1 MTKQNNHNHSFF
13 YKIMVKFTSFID
25 PKLEKYRPPKKKEP
39 PFTPKTEEELIAV
52 IKRTPKELLDTNTRN
67 LLASAMAFDKMAVS
81 VIMSPKR
88 EMNFLHE
95 TDFLGPLTFDKLYK
109 SGANRF
115 PILDENDQVCG
126 ILNTDNVDPLAITEE
141 TPIAK
146 YMSTD
151 VYFVRAD
158 YTLEMLLATFIRT
171 NSSYCIV
178 VDKNANIKGDV
189 TLDTLIFVLF
199 GREIADS
206 FDNDASALAVA
217 KRSEK

>member
-1 MTKQNNHNHSFF
+1 MTK
-13 YKIMVKFTSFID
+13 FTASID

-39 PFTPKTEEELIAV
+39 PFTPQTEEELIAV
-52 IKRTPKELLDTNTRN
+52 IKRTPKTLLDAKTRN

-109 SGANRF
+109 SGTNRF
-115 PILDENDQVCG
+115 PILDQNDQVCG
-126 ILNTDNVDPLAITEE
+126 ILNIDNVDPLAITEE
-141 TPIAK
+141 TPITK

-151 VYFVRAD
+151 VFFVRAD
-158 YTLEMLLATFIRT
+158 YTLEMLLAAFVRT

-178 VDKNANIKGDV
+178 VDKEAKIKGFV
-189 TLDTLIFVLF
+189 TLDTLMFVLF

-206 FDNDASALAVA
+206 FDSDASVFAVA

>member
-1 MTKQNNHNHSFF
+1 MTNQSKQSFF
-13 YKIMVKFTSFID
+13 YKLMAKFTAKID

-39 PFTPKTEEELIAV
+39 PFTPHTEEELIGV
-52 IKRTPKELLDTNTRN
+52 IKRTPKTLLDARTRN

-88 EMNFLHE
+88 EMEFLHE

-115 PILDENDQVCG
+115 PILDQNDQVCG
-126 ILNTDNVDPLAITEE
+126 ILNTDKVDPLAITEE
-141 TPIAK
+141 TPITK

-151 VYFVRAD
+151 VYFVRVD
-158 YTLEMLLATFIRT
+158 YTLEMLLATFLRT
-171 NSSYCIV
+171 ESSYCV
-178 VDKNANIKGDV
+178 VIDREEKIKGFV
-189 TLDTLIFVLF
+189 TLDTLMFVLF

-206 FDNDASALAVA
+206 FDNDASSTAVA
-217 KRSEK
+217 KRAKK

>member
-1 MTKQNNHNHSFF
+1 MPSQSKKSLF
-13 YKIMVKFTSFID
+13 YRIMAKFTAAID

-39 PFTPKTEEELIAV
+39 PFTPKTEDELIGV
-52 IKRTPKELLDTNTRN
+52 IKRTPKTLRDAQARN

-88 EMNFLHE
+88 DMEFLHE

-109 SGANRF
+109 SGATRF
-115 PILDENDQVCG
+115 PVLNQDNQVCG
-126 ILNTDNVDPLAITEE
+126 ILNTDDADPLAITEE
-141 TPIAK
+141 TPITK

-151 VYFVRAD
+151 VFFVRTD
-158 YTLEMLLATFIRT
+158 YTLEMLLATFLRT

-178 VDKNANIKGDV
+178 INRDEKIEGYV
-189 TLDTLIFVLF
+189 TLDTLMYVLF

-206 FDNDASALAVA
+206 FDNDSSAAAVA
-217 KRSEK
+217 KRSKK

>member
-1 MTKQNNHNHSFF
+1 MTNQNNQSFF
-13 YKIMVKFTSFID
+13 YKIMAKFTAKID

-52 IKRTPKELLDTNTRN
+52 IKRTPKSLLDAKTRN

-88 EMNFLHE
+88 EMEFLHE
-95 TDFLGPLTFDKLYK
+95 SDFLGPLTFDKLYK
-109 SGANRF
+109 SGSTRF
-115 PILDENDQVCG
+115 PILDQNDQVCG

-141 TPIAK
+141 TPITK

-151 VYFVRAD
+151 VVFVRAD
-158 YTLEMLLATFIRT
+158 YTLEMLLATFLRT

-178 VDKNANIKGDV
+178 VDRDAKIKGFI
-189 TLDTLIFVLF
+189 TLDTLMFVLF

-206 FDNDASALAVA
+206 FDNDSSVFAVA
-217 KRSEK
+217 KRAKK

>member
-1 MTKQNNHNHSFF
+1 MPSQSKKSLF
-13 YKIMVKFTSFID
+13 YRIMAKFTAAID

-39 PFTPKTEEELIAV
+39 PFTPKTEDELIGV
-52 IKRTPKELLDTNTRN
+52 IKRTPKTLLDAQARN

-88 EMNFLHE
+88 GMEFLHE

-109 SGANRF
+109 SGATRF
-115 PILDENDQVCG
+115 PVLNQDNQVCG
-126 ILNTDNVDPLAITEE
+126 ILNTDDADPLAITEE
-141 TPIAK
+141 TPITK

-151 VYFVRAD
+151 VFFVRTD
-158 YTLEMLLATFIRT
+158 YTLEMLLATFLRT

-178 VDKNANIKGDV
+178 INRDEKIEGYV
-189 TLDTLIFVLF
+189 TLDTLMYVLF

-206 FDNDASALAVA
+206 FDNDSNATAVA
-217 KRSEK
+217 KRSKK

>member
-1 MTKQNNHNHSFF
+1 
-13 YKIMVKFTSFID
+13 
-25 PKLEKYRPPKKKEP
+25 
-39 PFTPKTEEELIAV
+39 
-52 IKRTPKELLDTNTRN
+52 
-67 LLASAMAFDKMAVS
+67 
-81 VIMSPKR
+81 
-88 EMNFLHE
+88 
-95 TDFLGPLTFDKLYK
+95 
-109 SGANRF
+109 
-115 PILDENDQVCG
+115 
-126 ILNTDNVDPLAITEE
+126 
-141 TPIAK
+141 
-146 YMSTD
+146 MSTD

>member
-1 MTKQNNHNHSFF
+1 MTNQSKQSFF
-13 YKIMVKFTSFID
+13 YKLMAKFTAKID

-39 PFTPKTEEELIAV
+39 PFTPQTEEELIGV
-52 IKRTPKELLDTNTRN
+52 IKRTPKTLLDARTRN

-88 EMNFLHE
+88 EMEFLHE

-109 SGANRF
+109 SGATRF
-115 PILDENDQVCG
+115 PILDQNDQVCG
-126 ILNTDNVDPLAITEE
+126 ILNTDKVDPLAITEE
-141 TPIAK
+141 TPITK

-158 YTLEMLLATFIRT
+158 YTLEMLLATFLRT
-171 NSSYCIV
+171 ESSYCIV
-178 VDKNANIKGDV
+178 IDREEKIKGFV
-189 TLDTLIFVLF
+189 TLDTLMFVLF

-206 FDNDASALAVA
+206 FDNDASSAAVA
-217 KRSEK
+217 KRTEK

>member
-1 MTKQNNHNHSFF
+1 MTNQNNQSFF
-13 YKIMVKFTSFID
+13 YKIMAKFTAKID

-52 IKRTPKELLDTNTRN
+52 IKRTPKSLLDAKTRN
-67 LLASAMAFDKMAVS
+67 LLASAIAFDKMAVS

-88 EMNFLHE
+88 EMEFLHE
-95 TDFLGPLTFDKLYK
+95 SDFLGPLTFDKLYK
-109 SGANRF
+109 SGSTRF
-115 PILDENDQVCG
+115 PILDQNDQVCG

-141 TPIAK
+141 TPITK

-151 VYFVRAD
+151 VVFVRAD
-158 YTLEMLLATFIRT
+158 YTLEMLLATFLRT

-178 VDKNANIKGDV
+178 VDRDAKIKGFI
-189 TLDTLIFVLF
+189 TLDTLMFVLF

-206 FDNDASALAVA
+206 FDNDSSVFAVA
-217 KRSEK
+217 KRAKK

>member
-1 MTKQNNHNHSFF
+1 MANQNNQNQSFF
-13 YKIMVKFTSFID
+13 HKMMVKFTASID

-39 PFTPKTEEELIAV
+39 PFTPKTEEELIGV
-52 IKRTPKELLDTNTRN
+52 IKRTPKTLLDAKTRN

-88 EMNFLHE
+88 EMEFLHE

-109 SGANRF
+109 SGTDRF
-115 PILDENDQVCG
+115 PILDQNDQVCG

-141 TPIAK
+141 TPITK

-151 VYFVRAD
+151 VFFVRAD

-178 VDKNANIKGDV
+178 VDKEAKIKGFV
-189 TLDTLIFVLF
+189 TLDTLMFVLF

-206 FDNDASALAVA
+206 FDSDSSVFAVA

>member
-1 MTKQNNHNHSFF
+1 MPSQSKKSLF
-13 YKIMVKFTSFID
+13 YRIMAKFTAAID

-39 PFTPKTEEELIAV
+39 PFTPKTEDELIGV
-52 IKRTPKELLDTNTRN
+52 IKRTPKTLLDAQARN

-88 EMNFLHE
+88 DMEFLHE

-109 SGANRF
+109 SGATRF
-115 PILDENDQVCG
+115 PVLNQDNQVCG
-126 ILNTDNVDPLAITEE
+126 ILNTDDADPLAITEE
-141 TPIAK
+141 TPITK

-151 VYFVRAD
+151 VFFVRTD
-158 YTLEMLLATFIRT
+158 YTLGMLLATFLRT

-178 VDKNANIKGDV
+178 INRDEKIEGYV
-189 TLDTLIFVLF
+189 TLDTLMYVLF

-206 FDNDASALAVA
+206 FDNDSNATAVA
-217 KRSEK
+217 KRSKK

>member
-1 MTKQNNHNHSFF
+1 MTNQNNQSFF
-13 YKIMVKFTSFID
+13 YKIMAKFTAKID

-52 IKRTPKELLDTNTRN
+52 IKRTPKSLLDAKTRN

-88 EMNFLHE
+88 EMEFLHE
-95 TDFLGPLTFDKLYK
+95 SDFLGPLTFDKLYK
-109 SGANRF
+109 SGSTRF
-115 PILDENDQVCG
+115 PILDQNDQVCG

-141 TPIAK
+141 TPITK

-151 VYFVRAD
+151 VVFVRAD
-158 YTLEMLLATFIRT
+158 YTLEMLLATFLRA

-178 VDKNANIKGDV
+178 VDRDAKIKGFI
-189 TLDTLIFVLF
+189 TLDTLMFVLF

-206 FDNDASALAVA
+206 FDNDSSVFAVA
-217 KRSEK
+217 KRAKK

>member
-1 MTKQNNHNHSFF
+1 
-13 YKIMVKFTSFID
+13 
-25 PKLEKYRPPKKKEP
+25 
-39 PFTPKTEEELIAV
+39 
-52 IKRTPKELLDTNTRN
+52 
-67 LLASAMAFDKMAVS
+67 
-81 VIMSPKR
+81 
-88 EMNFLHE
+88 MNFLHE